1 MRVIAGEF
9 KGRTL
14 HTLPGERSRPTTGKV
29 REAVFSRIQHLVPGS
44 TWLDLCAGH
53 GGMGIEALSRGAKF
67 CWFVDNYPPACR
79 VIARNLALLSL
90 DARAG
95 IICAD
100 AGKACRRLTKSC
112 GRCIDCIWIR
122 LPPTMICRCHTQ
134 PAFAAGSRRSVDSGT
149 QCDYPAGGIARQAVT
164 RTYGS
169 TVISYFEMGKPMTTA
184 IYPGSF
190 DPVTIE
196 AFGYY
201 SPIGADF
208 SHVRSRCPKYPKKP
222 DFSLEQRRDYLLKVT
237 RDLDNV
243 EVITIDGLLVEAAQ
257 KRNARIIIKG
267 LRAMTDFEYEFQM
280 ALMNKKLGNDVE
292 TLFMATSTKYSF
304 LSSSLV
310 KEVARLGGC
319 IDGLVPEE
327 VREDILAQLRR

>member
-79 VIARNLALLSL
+79 VIARNLVLLSL

-100 AGKACRRLTKSC
+100 AGKACRRLAKSC
-112 GRCIDCIWIR
+112 GRCIDIVYLDPPYRQHDVYADAIR
-122 LPPTMICRCHTQ
+122 NLPLLLVPGGLLIVEHS
-134 PAFAAGSRRSVDSGT
+134 A
-149 QCDYPAGGIARQAVT
+149 DYLPQVEFARQAVT

-169 TVISYFEMGKPMTTA
+169 TVISYFEMG
-184 IYPGSF
+184 
-190 DPVTIE
+190 E
-196 AFGYY
+196 
-201 SPIGADF
+201 
-208 SHVRSRCPKYPKKP
+208 SR
-222 DFSLEQRRDYLLKVT
+222 
-237 RDLDNV
+237 
-243 EVITIDGLLVEAAQ
+243 
-257 KRNARIIIKG
+257 
-267 LRAMTDFEYEFQM
+267 
-280 ALMNKKLGNDVE
+280 
-292 TLFMATSTKYSF
+292 
-304 LSSSLV
+304 
-310 KEVARLGGC
+310 
-319 IDGLVPEE
+319 
-327 VREDILAQLRR
+327 